1 MECNVFIAKW
11 ECGRKFGDI
20 KVNKRKDRI
29 MKKFFGCAVVIATLS
44 ACGGETGQREY
55 EMKDNAV
62 EAPTS
67 SPQTNTMTMD
77 TSTYG
82 VQDST
87 TTVGWDTSAKR
98 KN

>member
-1 MECNVFIAKW
+1 
-11 ECGRKFGDI
+11 
-20 KVNKRKDRI
+20 
-29 MKKFFGCAVVIATLS
+29 MKKLFGCTIVTAALT

-55 EMKDNAV
+55 EMKDNVV
-62 EAPTS
+62 ESPTT
-67 SPQTNTMTMD
+67 SPRTNTMTTD

-87 TTVGWDTSAKR
+87 TTVGWDTSVRR